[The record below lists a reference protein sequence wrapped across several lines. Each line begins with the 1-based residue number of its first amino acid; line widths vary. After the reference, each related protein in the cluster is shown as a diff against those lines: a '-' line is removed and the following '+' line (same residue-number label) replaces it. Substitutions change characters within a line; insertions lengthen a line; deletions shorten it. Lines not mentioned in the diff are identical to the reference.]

1 VKRLLALSCLA
12 LALAGCVPGA
22 EARERTVEITI
33 RHSRFSLP
41 RLTVER
47 GSTVKFVVHNRDPIA
62 HELIVGD
69 EQVQLVHENGT
80 ERHHGAR
87 PGEVSVPPGTTR
99 STTFTF
105 SEPERLLFGCHL
117 PGHYA
122 YGMRGVITI
131 SST

>member
-1 VKRLLALSCLA
+1 MKRSLALACLA

-41 RLTVER
+41 RLAVDR
-47 GSTVKFVVHNRDPIA
+47 GSTVRFVVHNRDPIA

-69 EQVQLVHENGT
+69 EHVQLVHENGT

-105 SEPERLLFGCHL
+105 SETGRLLFGCHL

-131 SST
+131 R